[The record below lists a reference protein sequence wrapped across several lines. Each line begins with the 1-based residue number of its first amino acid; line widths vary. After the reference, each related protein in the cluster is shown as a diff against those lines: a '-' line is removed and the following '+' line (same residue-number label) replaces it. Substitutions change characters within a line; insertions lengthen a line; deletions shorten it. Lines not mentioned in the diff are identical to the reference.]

1 MLGMGVLQMA
11 NLGDRQSMQGKVAI
25 VTGGGGGIGSE
36 VCKAFVGEGA
46 ATAVADMDLERAR
59 TVADEITSSGGSALP
74 VQIDVTSRDSVYS
87 AVQQVVDH
95 FGRIDFLVHCAG
107 NNILG
112 SILEISL
119 EQWNSSIDIHLTGAF
134 LCCQAVGKQLVKQGD
149 GGRVVLM
156 SSVTAMSP
164 VPDRGAYSPAKAGLV
179 NIAKL
184 LSLEWARYNINVNAV
199 CPGITTTP
207 MVKLVYEREPWL
219 QEQRLKRMP
228 MGREASPEE
237 VADLVVFLCSDR
249 SSYINGTA
257 IPVDGS
263 WLNSGFLPEPQ

>member
-1 MLGMGVLQMA
+1 
-11 NLGDRQSMQGKVAI
+11 MQGKVAI
-25 VTGGGGGIGSE
+25 VTGGGGGIGSA
-36 VCKAFVGEGA
+36 VCKAFMHDG
-46 ATAVADMDLERAR
+46 AVAAVTDLDLAKARA
-59 TVADEITSSGGSALP
+59 VADEITSAGGTALP
-74 VQIDVTSRDSVYS
+74 VQVDVTSQESVYA
-87 AVQQVVDH
+87 AVEQTVDR

-112 SILEISL
+112 SILDISL

-134 LCCQAVGKQLVKQGD
+134 LFCQAVGKQMVKQGD

-164 VPDRGAYSPAKAGLV
+164 VPERGAYSPAKAGLV
-179 NIAKL
+179 NLAKL
-184 LSLEWARYNINVNAV
+184 LSIEWAGYDINVNAI

-207 MVKLVYEREPWL
+207 MVKLVNERQPWL
-219 QEQRLKRMP
+219 QAQRLKRMP

-237 VADLVVFLCSDR
+237 VASLVVFLCGDG

-263 WLNSGFLPEPQ
+263 WLNSGFLPEPE